1 MYIQIVCC
9 IMCKIYLPLKSKSM
23 LFFRAIA
30 EGVSQFKPRVPPD
43 ELRKDFMMLSGI
55 LQV

>member
-1 MYIQIVCC
+1 MYMQIVFCM
-9 IMCKIYLPLKSKSM
+9 MCKIYLPLKFRSM

-55 LQV
+55 LLV

>member
-1 MYIQIVCC
+1 MQIVFCM
-9 IMCKIYLPLKSKSM
+9 MCKIYLPLKSRSM

-30 EGVSQFKPRVPPD
+30 EGVSQFKPRAPPD

-55 LQV
+55 LLV